1 MFDDTGAAMTAISE
15 SVWNKIPV
23 SERAPLNTMGVQGLK
38 TVSGER
44 LSILGTAP
52 IAIQIRSFIYEHEA
66 AVVPQFEY
74 EAVLGLDFLVASEVK
89 LDLQRG
95 SMSLTLQILILT
107 EIPRKLTFLLAISLT
122 NWPFLPY
129 N

>member
-1 MFDDTGAAMTAISE
+1 M
-15 SVWNKIPV
+15 
-23 SERAPLNTMGVQGLK
+23 SERAPLNTVGVQGLK

-95 SMSLTLQILILT
+95 SMSLTFTNHNSNRNISQVDVPACNLFNELAFHSIQLEPEFKPLKVYLI
-107 EIPRKLTFLLAISLT
+107 EC
-122 NWPFLPY
+122 
-129 N
+129 